1 MSHLSQSNSEAAI
14 NNSGALITHIAGR
27 ERSKPKAKKELNHC
41 GSSEIQCTEMGNDSM
56 NPKKHIENTD
66 FVNGFKVVTTRPVLS
81 DAEYK
86 EKEQKIVEDIVKS
99 LSGKEKRRLL
109 HTPEPESNA
118 EEVPS

>member
-1 MSHLSQSNSEAAI
+1 MSHLSQSSSRTAI
-14 NNSGALITHIAGR
+14 NNGGAFITHIAER
-27 ERSKPKAKKELNHC
+27 ERSKPKAEKELNHC

-56 NPKKHIENTD
+56 NPKKYIENTD
-66 FVNGFKVVTTRPVLS
+66 FVNGFKVVTTRPALS

-99 LSGKEKRRLL
+99 LSVKENRRLL

-118 EEVPS
+118 EDMPS